1 MLVSVRRVGRTNK
14 EHQVKGEDHL
24 LQSLTTLIC
33 ESKQAK
39 KSLLC
44 RSLGRAAVEQ
54 LSLLSGGDGQTASLA
69 DGSGECYV
77 CPATL
82 LQSPNSYICEDQLVF
97 LAQCCV
103 GWPRLYV
110 PATYEADPGGS
121 RLSWVTQTLFQKR
134 DSRHMMWC
142 S

>member
-24 LQSLTTLIC
+24 LQRLTTLIC

-39 KSLLC
+39 QSPRC

-54 LSLLSGGDGQTASLA
+54 LSLLSGGDGHRRHLWQTAQESA
-69 DGSGECYV
+69 V

-82 LQSPNSYICEDQLVF
+82 LQSPNSHICEDQLVF

-103 GWPRLYV
+103 GRPRLYV